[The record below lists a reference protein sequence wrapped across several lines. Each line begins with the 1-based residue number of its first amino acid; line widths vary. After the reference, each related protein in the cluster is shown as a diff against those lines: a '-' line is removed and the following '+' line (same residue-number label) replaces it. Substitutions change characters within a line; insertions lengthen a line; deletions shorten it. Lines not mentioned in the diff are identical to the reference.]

1 MMDHPVLS
9 YADARNM
16 MVDCQV
22 RPNKVIDPRILGAM
36 RRIPR
41 ERFIPPSAAP
51 LAYADQ
57 NVKLAAGRV
66 LLQPMVIARLVQMLE
81 IREGD
86 RALVVG
92 AGAGYGAALVAA
104 SGAQTTALEEDPGLL
119 ALARTALAEN
129 APEVSLVS
137 GALVEGWPAGA
148 PWDAIL
154 IEGGVEF
161 VPPAIVGQL
170 RSPGGRLTTVL
181 IGHDGLGRAMLGEPS
196 GAAGGSQMLS
206 MQPAFD
212 CATTLLPRFS
222 RAVGFV
228 F

>member
-1 MMDHPVLS
+1 MDRPVLS
-9 YADARNM
+9 YAGARNM
-16 MVDCQV
+16 MVDGQV
-22 RPNKVIDPRILGAM
+22 RPNKIIDPRILDAM

-41 ERFIPPSAAP
+41 EQFLPASAAP
-51 LAYADQ
+51 IAYADQ
-57 NVKLAAGRV
+57 NVKLPGGRV
-66 LLQPMVIARLVQMLE
+66 LVQPMVIARLVQMLA

-86 RALVVG
+86 RALVIG

-104 SGAQTTALEEDPGLL
+104 SGAHTTALEEDPGLL
-119 ALARTALAEN
+119 ALARTALAGS

-137 GALVEGWPAGA
+137 GGLIDGWPAGA
-148 PWDAIL
+148 PWDVIL

-161 VPPAIVGQL
+161 VPPAIAGQL

-181 IGHDGLGRAMLGEPS
+181 VGHDGLGRAVLGEPA
-196 GAAGGSQMLS
+196 GAAGDSQMLS

-212 CATTLLPRFS
+212 CATPLLPRFS